1 MRIIVFNKYLLEY
14 DDKIYYNINFD
25 EIVKLLLKEKINNLP
40 LTNRLLLVEMLK
52 IICIIEEKK
61 LLIVSSNKQDFNKL
75 FDYILNINDE
85 KSIINLINDLKIAK
99 IV

>member
-1 MRIIVFNKYLLEY
+1 MFNKYLLEY

-25 EIVKLLLKEKINNLP
+25 EMVKLLLKEKINNLP

>member
-1 MRIIVFNKYLLEY
+1 MFNKYILEY

-61 LLIVSSNKQDFNKL
+61 LFIVSSNKQDFNKL

>member
-1 MRIIVFNKYLLEY
+1 MFNKYLLEY

>member
-1 MRIIVFNKYLLEY
+1 MFNKYLLEY

-52 IICIIEEKK
+52 IICIIEEKNY
-61 LLIVSSNKQDFNKL
+61 L
-75 FDYILNINDE
+75 
-85 KSIINLINDLKIAK
+85 
-99 IV
+99 